1 MKNRSKLVESDPGRW
16 SRIPRKPLYLL
27 ENHPFR
33 TTLVVCTWCRGPDS
47 NRQAVKRRI
56 FVTLRLSTPSASTRK
71 ANVRALDYAF
81 AIAMRVLHAHRLRRP
96 PSSLYTFRAF
106 RPASAGKKT
115 GLARRCL
122 VARVWTRAFRGFAE
136 FEGFCT
142 GRFRLGTQC
151 FKSAMFTNFI
161 TPAGRTRFYHRAAT

>member
-1 MKNRSKLVESDPGRW
+1 
-16 SRIPRKPLYLL
+16 
-27 ENHPFR
+27 
-33 TTLVVCTWCRGPDS
+33 
-47 NRQAVKRRI
+47 
-56 FVTLRLSTPSASTRK
+56 
-71 ANVRALDYAF
+71 
-81 AIAMRVLHAHRLRRP
+81 MRVLHAHRLRRP

-122 VARVWTRAFRGFAE
+122 VARVWARAFRGFAE